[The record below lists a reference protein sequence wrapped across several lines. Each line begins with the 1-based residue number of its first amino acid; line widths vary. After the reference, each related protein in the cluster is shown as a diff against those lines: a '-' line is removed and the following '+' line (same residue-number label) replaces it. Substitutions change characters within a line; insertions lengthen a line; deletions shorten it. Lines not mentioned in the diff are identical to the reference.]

1 MNSPFDSTNING
13 MTLQNRFVRSATW
26 EGMCDEKGCPTHKLK
41 TFYQDLAKGQ
51 IGLIITG
58 YTYIRPDGKQP
69 MGKMGL
75 YSDEYEQT
83 FKELTQA
90 VHQENGKIAIQLV
103 HAGGQ
108 TTSQIAGRRPLAPSA
123 VKVDQFPEHTEELSE
138 NEITELVHAFGTAA
152 RRAKSYGFDA
162 VQIHGAHGYLVN
174 QFLSP
179 HTNQRRDEYGGSL
192 ENRSRFL
199 MEIYRHIRKEVGDDY
214 PVLIKLNGS
223 DNLPRG
229 LSFDDAVL
237 VAQQLDLAG
246 IDAIE
251 VSSGTSA
258 SAAYKPA
265 RDKIGIP
272 NGEAYNLDLSIG
284 IKNRVSCPV
293 MVVGGFRSLPV
304 VQKAIQDYQMD
315 YIAMARPLIR
325 EPNLISRWTYTDQ
338 TPATCTSCNK
348 CFLPGLKEGGIYCVL
363 DKRKKA

>member
-1 MNSPFDSTNING
+1 MNSPFDSTTING

-26 EGMCDEKGCPTHKLK
+26 EGMCNDKGCPTQKLVAL
-41 TFYQDLAKGQ
+41 YQDLARGQ

-58 YTYIRPDGKQP
+58 YTYIRPDGKQMP
-69 MGKMGL
+69 GKMGL
-75 YSDEYEQT
+75 YTNAFEQE
-83 FKELTQA
+83 FKQLTQA
-90 VHQENGKIAIQLV
+90 VHNENGKIAVQLV

-108 TTSQIAGRRPLAPSA
+108 TTRAVAGRQPLGPSA
-123 VKVDQFPEHTEELSE
+123 LKVDQFPEYTAELGKD
-138 NEITELVHAFGTAA
+138 EITELVYDFGVAA
-152 RRAKSYGFDA
+152 QRAKSYGFDA

-179 HTNQRRDEYGGSL
+179 HTNRRQDEYGGSL

-199 MEIYRHIRKEVGDDY
+199 MEIYRQIRKEVGEDY
-214 PVLIKLNGS
+214 PVIIKLNGS
-223 DNLPRG
+223 DNLPGG
-229 LSFDDAVL
+229 LTFDDAL
-237 VAQQLDLAG
+237 LIAQQLDLAG

-265 RDKIGIP
+265 RDRVGIP
-272 NGEAYNLDLSIG
+272 EGEAYNLELAVG

-325 EPNLISRWTYTDQ
+325 EPNLIARWTFTDQ
-338 TPATCTSCNK
+338 SPATCTSCNK

>member
-26 EGMCDEKGCPTHKLK
+26 EGMCDEKGCPTQKLK

-58 YTYIRPDGKQP
+58 YTYIRPDGKQLT
-69 MGKMGL
+69 GKMGL
-75 YSDEYEQT
+75 YSDDYEQT

-108 TTSQIAGRRPLAPSA
+108 TTSQIAGRKPVAPSA
-123 VKVDQFPEHTEELSE
+123 VKVDQFPEHTEELSKD
-138 NEITELVHAFGTAA
+138 EINELVHAFGMAA

-192 ENRSRFL
+192 KNRSRFL
-199 MEIYRHIRKEVGDDY
+199 MEVYRQIRKEVGDDY

-223 DNLPRG
+223 DNLPGG

-237 VAQQLDLAG
+237 VAQQLDMAG
-246 IDAIE
+246 IDVIE

-265 RDKIGIP
+265 RVKIGIP
-272 NGEAYNLDLSIG
+272 EGEAYNLDLSIG

-325 EPNLISRWTYTDQ
+325 EPNLIYRWTYTDQ
-338 TPATCTSCNK
+338 TPAKCTSCNK

-363 DKRKKA
+363 DKGKKA